1 MHDEVTRFP
10 LEGVLT
16 DKLNLAQHK
25 ERMVHFLEGDMRD
38 NGFVPLL
45 DMEPH
50 YTQSYD
56 PAGEH
61 FVFKLSVYGVFVGKE
76 KAWDV
81 SGMMS
86 GKIIPKYTPQ
96 ARLSQ
101 RSDTR
106 G

>member
-1 MHDEVTRFP
+1 MHDEVTKFP

-38 NGFVPLL
+38 RGYVPLL

-50 YTQSYD
+50 YTQSWNND
-56 PAGEH
+56 EGH
-61 FVFKLSVYGVFVGKE
+61 FTFKLSVYGVYVGKD

-86 GKIIPKYTPQ
+86 GKIIPKYTPP
-96 ARLSQ
+96 AKSKESLST
-101 RSDTR
+101 SA
-106 G
+106 